1 MKQYFY
7 NDNSISKIR
16 KIESCY
22 RETIIKFRDINN
34 LISNNVCKNGIWFDD
49 NAIVFANWW
58 NAENSKVSEGEK
70 NDIGG
75 DLKWDE
81 SQNKLVSDTSNVKA
95 SVDGMERF
103 TNVMQ
108 RMGKTFYIAVCKS
121 LAALASS
128 HINVKNQCKIYIQLA
143 QSKKYTLKDKNGW
156 ATMMADDLNIA
167 DNHWMPLTVPSNSNG
182 KTTSVVRLQNFQK
195 EIETKLNEF
204 DECVDNYYKEIL
216 TLVNNT
222 DTSKWWGFSDDVRS
236 QVKKAVK
243 SYSASSDRR
252 IKNFKRNLNL
262 AISKTIEA
270 KGKDLGQIM
279 EENMASDFE

>member
-22 RETIIKFRDINN
+22 RDMILKFKDINGY
-34 LISNNVCKNGIWFDD
+34 IANNVCINGIWFDD

-58 NAENSKVSEGEK
+58 NCQHYDGIVS
-70 NDIGG
+70 NMGG

-81 SQNKLVSDTSNVKA
+81 SQNKLVSDTTNVNA
-95 SVDGMERF
+95 SVDGVERF
-103 TNVMQ
+103 INIL
-108 RMGKTFYIAVCKS
+108 RKAGKTFYIAVCKS
-121 LAALASS
+121 LAALTSS

-143 QSKKYTLKDKNGW
+143 QSKKYSLKNNGVQW
-156 ATMMADDLNIA
+156 TNMMADDLNIA
-167 DNHWMPLTVPSNSNG
+167 DGYWLQLDVPSNSNG

-195 EIETKLNEF
+195 EIKTKLDEF

-279 EENMASDFE
+279 EENIASDFE